1 MFMYIFYEENDESA
15 WSNDQFILLVMCKR
29 KDDHFEHKKFE
40 CNTLCVNIL
49 LSFTVAKR
57 EDNLNVAMNEC
68 CCYWLLIPYTV
79 TVPSIKAIVERG
91 GTYGFIKGKQN
102 SNQFKVRSFNSGH

>member
-1 MFMYIFYEENDESA
+1 MYIFYEENDESA

-57 EDNLNVAMNEC
+57 EDNLNVVMNEC

-91 GTYGFIKGKQN
+91 GTYGFIKEKQN